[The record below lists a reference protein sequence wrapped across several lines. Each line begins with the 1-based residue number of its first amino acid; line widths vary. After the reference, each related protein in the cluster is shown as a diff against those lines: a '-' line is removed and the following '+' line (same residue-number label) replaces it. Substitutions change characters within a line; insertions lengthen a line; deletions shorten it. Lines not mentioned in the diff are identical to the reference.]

1 VRATERYQLEGIMIG
16 SWIGKFRSKFLWKY
30 SLVNILL
37 FMAFNAVQWIV
48 ALFVLTQGDMNA
60 AFVQASTVDSV
71 LLFTAIAAIT
81 ISYGVVFVLIGKRF
95 IAPLDKVVESVKAAC
110 QGEIGHKV
118 DVDSPDEFG
127 VLAKSYNQM
136 LDLIVYLI
144 RQTQESSKRLAQ
156 SSSEILS
163 ATEQQA
169 SGSAEQAAS
178 ISQTTATME
187 ELAATYRQ
195 IAENADQVV
204 SMAEASLGST
214 ESGQQAVT
222 NTLSAMDEIKNRSQ
236 SSANKILS
244 LGERSQQIG
253 QVLEIIN
260 TIADQ
265 TKILALNAAIE
276 AARAG
281 EAGKGFSVVAIEIR
295 KLAES
300 VVDSTGEISQIMIEI
315 QTAANELV
323 MATEQEVKQVQ
334 SGVDLAQVTG
344 ESLEQILEMIEQT
357 TVAAK
362 EISAATAQ
370 QKSATDQVV
379 KAMREVAAVA
389 QQTAAGGRQVAG
401 SAEQLS
407 SIAKESAQVGS
418 AFKIVE

>member
-1 VRATERYQLEGIMIG
+1 MKRLIDLVRSR
-16 SWIGKFRSKFLWKY
+16 FLYKY
-30 SLVNILL
+30 SLVN
-37 FMAFNAVQWIV
+37 
-48 ALFVLTQGDMNA
+48 
-60 AFVQASTVDSV
+60 
-71 LLFTAIAAIT
+71 AAI
-81 ISYGVVFVLIGKRF
+81 IVVFLAAQWAVAWFLFSERLLDEPDLARDLMWLALAMIGLGVAWFGLFLAVGARF
-95 IAPLDKVVESVKAAC
+95 MRPLDHVVESVKAAC
-110 QGEIGHKV
+110 QGEIGIKV
-118 DVDSPDEFG
+118 DLDSPDEFG

-144 RQTQESSKRLAQ
+144 RQTQESSRRLAQ

-169 SGSAEQAAS
+169 SGAAEQAAS

-195 IAENADQVV
+195 IADNANQVV
-204 SMAEASLGST
+204 NMAEASLGSAET
-214 ESGQQAVT
+214 GQQAVM
-222 NTLSAMDEIKNRSQ
+222 NTLSAMEDIKTRSQ
-236 SSANKILS
+236 TSANKILS

-253 QVLEIIN
+253 QVLDIIN
-260 TIADQ
+260 SIADQ

-300 VVDSTGEISQIMIEI
+300 VVDSTGEIGQIMTEI
-315 QTAANELV
+315 QGAANELV
-323 MATEQEVKQVQ
+323 IATEQELKQVQ
-334 SGVDLAQVTG
+334 GGVDLAHSTG
-344 ESLEQILEMIEQT
+344 DSLEQILEMIEQT

-362 EISAATAQ
+362 EISAATQQ

-389 QQTAAGGRQVAG
+389 QQTAAGGRQVAA

-407 SIAKESAQVGS
+407 GIAKESSQVGS
-418 AFKIVE
+418 AFRIVG

>member
-1 VRATERYQLEGIMIG
+1 MNKLVQAIRGKFLYKYSIVNGLLITVIIIAQWAVAWMLLGDELAGSPQLRGDITWLVVVVLLLGAAWIAAFL
-16 SWIGKFRSKFLWKY
+16 WIGNR
-30 SLVNILL
+30 
-37 FMAFNAVQWIV
+37 FM
-48 ALFVLTQGDMNA
+48 
-60 AFVQASTVDSV
+60 
-71 LLFTAIAAIT
+71 
-81 ISYGVVFVLIGKRF
+81 R
-95 IAPLDKVVESVKAAC
+95 PLDLVVESVKTAC

-118 DVDSPDEFG
+118 DLDTPDEFG
-127 VLAKSYNQM
+127 VLARSYNQM

-144 RQTQESSKRLAQ
+144 RQTQESSRRLAQ

-169 SGSAEQAAS
+169 SGAAEQAAS
-178 ISQTTATME
+178 ISETTATME

-195 IAENADQVV
+195 IADNANQVV
-204 SMAEASLGST
+204 GMAETSLGSA
-214 ESGQQAVT
+214 EAGQQAVM
-222 NTLSAMDEIKNRSQ
+222 NTLGAMEEIKSRSQ
-236 SSANKILS
+236 ASANKILS

-260 TIADQ
+260 SIADQ

-300 VVDSTGEISQIMIEI
+300 VVDSTGEIGSIMTEI
-315 QTAANELV
+315 QSAANELV
-323 MATEQEVKQVQ
+323 IATEQELKQVQ
-334 SGVDLAQVTG
+334 SGVDLAHTTG
-344 ESLEQILEMIEQT
+344 ESLDQILETIEQT

-362 EISAATAQ
+362 EISAATQQ

-401 SAEQLS
+401 AAELLS
-407 SIAKESAQVGS
+407 NIAKESSQVGS
-418 AFKIVE
+418 AFRIVE

>member
-1 VRATERYQLEGIMIG
+1 MFSRIIEGFRA
-16 SWIGKFRSKFLWKY
+16 KFLWKY
-30 SLVNILL
+30 SLANL
-37 FMAFNAVQWIV
+37 
-48 ALFVLTQGDMNA
+48 
-60 AFVQASTVDSV
+60 
-71 LLFTAIAAIT
+71 LLFTVFNILQWLL
-81 ISYGVVFVLIGKRF
+81 VWFVLGDAWTGLLSEDRFGDLAIVVLGLLALGVAWLITFVTVGKRF
-95 IAPLDKVVESVKAAC
+95 IAPLEYVVESVKAAC

-118 DVDSPDEFG
+118 DVKGDDEFA
-127 VLAKSYNQM
+127 VLARSYNQM

-156 SSSEILS
+156 SSNEILS

-195 IAENADQVV
+195 IADNANQVV
-204 SMAEASLGST
+204 NMAEASLGSA
-214 ESGQQAVT
+214 ESGQQAVL
-222 NTLSAMDEIKNRSQ
+222 NTLGAMEEIKNRSQ

-260 TIADQ
+260 SIADQ

-300 VVDSTGEISQIMIEI
+300 VVDSTAEISTIMTEI
-315 QTAANELV
+315 QGAANDLV
-323 MATEQEVKQVQ
+323 IATEQELKQVQ
-334 SGVDLAQVTG
+334 GGVDLAHTTG
-344 ESLEQILEMIEQT
+344 ESLDQILEMIEQT

-362 EISAATAQ
+362 EISAATQQ

-389 QQTAAGGRQVAG
+389 QQTAAGGRQVAA

-407 SIAKESAQVGS
+407 AIARESSQVGS
-418 AFKIVE
+418 AFSIVE